1 MKDPENLAEH
11 LRLSFELVAT
21 LADGILARFDA
32 TGAQLADLRS
42 MVDDFKSRAIPVQ
55 YRVLER
61 LERIESEV
69 ASIKE
74 EILNGEESEP
84 EA

>member
-1 MKDPENLAEH
+1 MKSPDNLGEH

-32 TGAQLADLRS
+32 TGAQIADLRS
-42 MVDDFKSRAIPVQ
+42 MVDDFKSRAIPIQ
-55 YRVLER
+55 HRVLER
-61 LERIESEV
+61 LERIEAEV
-69 ASIKE
+69 ASIKD

-84 EA
+84 QA